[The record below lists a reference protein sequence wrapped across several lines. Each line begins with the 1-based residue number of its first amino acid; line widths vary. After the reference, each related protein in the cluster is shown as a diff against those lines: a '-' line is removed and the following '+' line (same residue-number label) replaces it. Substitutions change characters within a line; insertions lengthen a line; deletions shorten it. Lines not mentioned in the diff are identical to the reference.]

1 MTCWSCLRI
10 FPANFVA
17 RSTLDVFPSFASMSQ
32 WIVAVSSR
40 QRQTLPQQKCIWL
53 ALHCALSSLA
63 LRGFYVTIWCLFHYT
78 KIDTVSLCGG
88 RKHCATPT
96 LYCEFASCSGD
107 APFSAAG
114 LIIFSNFCT
123 LQIGEGSPVS
133 SLLALGRLPQ
143 PGRSNLRHF
152 VSHLWSFNPHR
163 KGPLLCSRRLFHLFI
178 PVSCQS
184 NYFPQRK

>member
-1 MTCWSCLRI
+1 MTQKSCLRI

-17 RSTLDVFPSFASMSQ
+17 CSTLVVFPSFALISQ
-32 WIVAVSSR
+32 WIVEASQR

-53 ALHCALSSLA
+53 ALHYALSSLA

-88 RKHCATPT
+88 RKHCATPK
-96 LYCEFASCSGD
+96 LYCEFASCSLD
-107 APFSAAG
+107 VPFSTAG
-114 LIIFSNFCT
+114 LIIFSNFCI
-123 LQIGEGSPVS
+123 LEIGEGSPVS

-143 PGRSNLRHF
+143 PGSSNPRHF
-152 VSHLWSFNPHR
+152 MSHLWSFNPHR
-163 KGPLLCSRRLFHLFI
+163 KGLLLCSRQLFHLFI